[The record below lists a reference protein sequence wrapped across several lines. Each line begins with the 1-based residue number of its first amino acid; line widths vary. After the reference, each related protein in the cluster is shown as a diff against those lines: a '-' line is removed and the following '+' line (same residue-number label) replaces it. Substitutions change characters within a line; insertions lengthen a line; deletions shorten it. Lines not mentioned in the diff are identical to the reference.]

1 MRVEVQKMK
10 KNIRIEVRDEKESAQ
25 EFVKAWHR
33 AAEGIAPDLPVDRI
47 YFKDL
52 QTLLRVLTPC
62 RMEDLKTL
70 HKHGAMSVRALAK
83 VLGRDYKNVH
93 KDMQEMEKI
102 GIVSRDSKGLLM
114 VPWHSIIAELELA
127 A

>member
-1 MRVEVQKMK
+1 MK

-33 AAEGIAPDLPVDRI
+33 ADKGIAPELPVDRI

-52 QTLLRVLTPC
+52 QTLLRVLTPR
-62 RMEDLKTL
+62 RMENLRML
-70 HKHGAMSVRALAK
+70 HMHGAMSVRALAK
-83 VLGRDYKNVH
+83 ALGRDYKNVY
-93 KDMQEMEKI
+93 KDMQEMERI

-114 VPWHSIIAELELA
+114 VPWHSIVAEFALA